1 MFYLEPFHDDMP
13 CITHQA
19 NVPLGS
25 LSSSSA
31 SVHICCS
38 TNQSRSLPVA
48 VQSQLPP
55 APPTASLFAPIHDA
69 AGTTVP
75 AQTPLVLPVD
85 RDDNGDTLP
94 PSTSEITTSLSF
106 GKRLDPQMPVFR
118 SDEDKEEFIKLLP
131 SAVQLRLNQPFGKKD
146 QLNQSFYVQKSGQQV
161 FIRERDIPV
170 ELVI

>member
-1 MFYLEPFHDDMP
+1 MP

-38 TNQSRSLPVA
+38 TDQSRSLPAA
-48 VQSQLPP
+48 VQSQPPP
-55 APPTASLFAPIHDA
+55 APPAASLFAPTHDA

-94 PSTSEITTSLSF
+94 PLHYASW
-106 GKRLDPQMPVFR
+106 
-118 SDEDKEEFIKLLP
+118 EDSRYSKGERTMK
-131 SAVQLRLNQPFGKKD
+131 VK
-146 QLNQSFYVQKSGQQV
+146 VKSCC
-161 FIRERDIPV
+161 
-170 ELVI
+170 

>member
-1 MFYLEPFHDDMP
+1 M
-13 CITHQA
+13 
-19 NVPLGS
+19 
-25 LSSSSA
+25 
-31 SVHICCS
+31 
-38 TNQSRSLPVA
+38 
-48 VQSQLPP
+48 
-55 APPTASLFAPIHDA
+55 HDA

-106 GKRLDPQMPVFR
+106 GKQLDPQTPVFR
-118 SDEDKEEFIKLLP
+118 SNKDKEEFIKLLP

-161 FIRERDIPV
+161 LFVLFESGFMSNRVKKKLQRSFPPARNFSQFNSTQ
-170 ELVI
+170 